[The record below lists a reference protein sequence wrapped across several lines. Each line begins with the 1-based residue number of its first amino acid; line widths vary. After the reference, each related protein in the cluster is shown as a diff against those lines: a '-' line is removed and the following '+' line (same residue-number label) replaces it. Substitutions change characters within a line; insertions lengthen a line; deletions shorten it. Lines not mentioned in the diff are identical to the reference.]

1 MMTFGARSQGLVEV
15 SKLLVCLIFAIESWA
30 LIGNTYCVVRETE
43 EIAEIEDS
51 LDVIRQL
58 SSPPPPRAV
67 EVIGSHSAAYYPDLL
82 ETKDVD

>member
-1 MMTFGARSQGLVEV
+1 MTFGAGSQGPVEV
-15 SKLLVCLIFAIESWA
+15 SKLLVCLIFAIESWP

-51 LDVIRQL
+51 LDIIRQL

-67 EVIGSHSAAYYPDLL
+67 EVIGSHSAAYYPDPRQLA
-82 ETKDVD
+82 DVR